1 MRGRARELLSPLST
15 TMLPCSTTVKQRSLL
30 PGYPYVLRQF
40 VLSAGFVMRQRAL
53 HPIGQAALG
62 LLSPWASLLS
72 T

>member
-1 MRGRARELLSPLST
+1 
-15 TMLPCSTTVKQRSLL
+15 MLPCSTTVKQRSLL
-30 PGYPYVLRQF
+30 PGYQYVLRQF

-62 LLSPWASLLS
+62 LLSPWASLLP